1 MYDSKWEKKADKQDA
16 QHKKD
21 DERMKSGKSFKD
33 YMNQKSLRKGEVRK
47 WDKKLNKYVSNM
59 D

>member
-21 DERMKSGKSFKD
+21 DEKMKSGKSFKD
-33 YMNQKSLRKGEVRK
+33 YMNQKVVMQ
-47 WDKKLNKYVSNM
+47 KKPQMILKKNKKNYFPKL
-59 D
+59 